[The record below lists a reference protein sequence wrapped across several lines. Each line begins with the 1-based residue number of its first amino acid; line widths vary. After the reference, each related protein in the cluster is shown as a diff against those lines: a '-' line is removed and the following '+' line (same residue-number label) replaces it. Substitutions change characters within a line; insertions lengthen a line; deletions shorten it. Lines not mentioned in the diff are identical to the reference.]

1 MARIIPDGWRE
12 VSATGAAQREIET
25 LALLAQC
32 LPDGYTVYHAV
43 HWTNI
48 EQGFSIYGDVDFAVV
63 SPAGELLLIEQQ
75 SGFLEETP
83 EGLFKKYPDGAKNV
97 RVQLARQVAILQTR
111 LSKRPNVGAVRVE
124 YLLYCPDYTV
134 RYPDT
139 AGLAPERIVD
149 AERRDQLC
157 AVIQAVIPAG
167 PPGGQGAHVH
177 RFLSDV
183 IQLHPDTTAMVGKA
197 RAMVTRISGGLTHWA
212 RQLEFAPFR
221 LRVIGTA
228 GSGKTLLAQA
238 EYRAATEA
246 GKRPLYVC
254 YNRPL
259 ADHFAEVAPE
269 GGLACTFHTLCGAM
283 LRANGD
289 APDFSRPNAFN
300 RQVEQAEALPVPDAL
315 MFDTVIVDE
324 GQDFTDQWRD
334 MVLRHARPDA
344 RIVWLED
351 PMQNLYDK
359 PQVHLQDWVTLRASA
374 NYRSPRSVV
383 QLLQN
388 LLPDDVTV
396 EPRGPIAT
404 SELEVLVYDDEAELV
419 DHTKKAISHCLA
431 AGFKRNDIA
440 VVSFRGRDHS
450 ALLSMTQL
458 GPHSLRTFTGRYDLF
473 GKPEFSEGEVLI
485 ESVYRF
491 KGQAAAAVIFTEIDF
506 ETLDAKTARKIFV
519 GATRAMIKLILV
531 VSRRTPKEW
540 LET

>member
-12 VSATGAAQREIET
+12 VSATGAARREIET
-25 LALLAQC
+25 LAQLAQC
-32 LPDGYTVYHAV
+32 LPDGYVVYHAV

-48 EQGFSIYGDVDFAVV
+48 EHGFSIYGDIDFAIV

-75 SGFLEETP
+75 SGLFEETA
-83 EGLFKKYPDGAKNV
+83 EGLFKKHPDGAKNV

-111 LSKRPNVGAVRVE
+111 LSRRPNIGAVRVE

-157 AVIQAVIPAG
+157 AVIQAVIPPG
-167 PPGGQGAHVH
+167 PPSGQGAHLH
-177 RFLSDV
+177 RFLGDV
-183 IQLHPDTTAMVGKA
+183 IQLHPDTSVMVGRA

-212 RQLEFAPFR
+212 RKLEFAPFR

-238 EYRAATEA
+238 EYRAALDA

-269 GGLACTFHTLCGAM
+269 GGLACTFHTLCGAV
-283 LRANGD
+283 LRD
-289 APDFSRPNAFN
+289 TEPVDFSRANAFSTM
-300 RQVEQAEALPVPDAL
+300 VERAAAMPVPDSL
-315 MFDTVIVDE
+315 KFDCVIVDE

-334 MVLRHARPDA
+334 LVLRHANEGA
-344 RIVWLED
+344 RLVWLED

-359 PQVHLQDWVTLRASA
+359 PQVHLPGWVTLHADA

-383 QLLQN
+383 RLLQN
-388 LLPDDVTV
+388 LLPDDVVV

-404 SELEVLVYDDEAELV
+404 TDVEVMVYQDEPELIDM
-419 DHTKKAISHCLA
+419 TKKAISHCLA
-431 AGFKRNDIA
+431 AGFKRQDIA

-450 ALLSMTQL
+450 ALLSLQQL
-458 GPHSLRTFTGRYDLF
+458 GPHAMRTFTGRYDLF

-491 KGQAAAAVIFTEIDF
+491 KGQAAAAVVFTEVDF
-506 ETLDAKTARKIFV
+506 ETLDAKTARKLFV
-519 GATRAMIKLILV
+519 GATRAMIKLVLV
-531 VSRRTPKEW
+531 VSRRTPKAW
-540 LET
+540 LEV